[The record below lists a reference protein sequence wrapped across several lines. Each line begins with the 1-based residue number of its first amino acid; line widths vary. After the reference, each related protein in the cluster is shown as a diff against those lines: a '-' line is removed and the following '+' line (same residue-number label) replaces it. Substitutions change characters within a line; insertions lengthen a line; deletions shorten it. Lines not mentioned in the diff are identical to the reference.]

1 MTHSASTVL
10 TARPRVIKVVLT
22 AGLLFCSVGCFYNEK
37 PVLKFKV
44 MGLSKRSAADRQEIK
59 GSEQPAGAVME

>member
-1 MTHSASTVL
+1 MTRSASTVL
-10 TARPRVIKVVLT
+10 SARPRVIKVVLT
-22 AGLLFCSVGCFYNEK
+22 AGLVFCSMGWFYNGK

-44 MGLSKRSAADRQEIK
+44 MGLSNRSAADRQEIK

>member
-1 MTHSASTVL
+1 MTRSASTVL
-10 TARPRVIKVVLT
+10 TARLRVIKVVLT
-22 AGLLFCSVGCFYNEK
+22 AGLVFCSVGWFYNGK

-59 GSEQPAGAVME
+59 GSEKPAGAVME